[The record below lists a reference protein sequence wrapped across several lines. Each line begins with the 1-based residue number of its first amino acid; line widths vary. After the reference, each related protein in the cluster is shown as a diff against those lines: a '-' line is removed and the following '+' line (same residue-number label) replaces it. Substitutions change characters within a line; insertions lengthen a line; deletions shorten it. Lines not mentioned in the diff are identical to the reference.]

1 MGTQPI
7 VIREIRLQPYCL
19 PFRQPFQTAY
29 GMWRDRRGIVIQI
42 IDDRGRRGLG
52 EAAPLTGF
60 GMETLAEAKESLEQM
75 RDLFVGIQLVN
86 LKDLRNLLQDYCH
99 TPAAKH
105 GMELAL
111 LDLLAQAHLS
121 PLAQYLNLDLPPFP
135 TSLSIVEEECK
146 TLNRGIIPT
155 ACWKDVPVNAT
166 IGAMSLEATE
176 RKILELLGQGYRC
189 LKLKVGLEDFEQD
202 WQRLKAV
209 RAIAGE
215 QIQIRIDANQ
225 AWSVEQ
231 AIANLRR
238 LESLHLE
245 YVEQPTSASDI
256 AGMARVRQSVDVAI
270 AADESVTNIQQL
282 EQIISLQAADLV
294 ILKPMAMGGILATQQ
309 AAHRAFEHG
318 LDVVLTTT
326 LDGAIARQGA
336 LHLAASL
343 QFSRRLN
350 RACGLAT
357 GDLLAI
363 DLCTECPQPQSGLLS
378 LTEANGLGIEK
389 LRNFS

>member
-1 MGTQPI
+1 MDTQPI
-7 VIREIRLQPYCL
+7 IIREIRLQPYCL

-29 GMWRDRRGIVIQI
+29 GVWRDRRGIVIQI
-42 IDDRGRRGLG
+42 IDDRGRQGLG

-60 GMETLAEAKESLEQM
+60 GMETLAEAQTTLEQM
-75 RDLFVGIQLVN
+75 RDLFVGIHLSN
-86 LKDLRNLLQDYCH
+86 LKDLWNLLQDYCH

-111 LDLLAQAHLS
+111 LDLLAQSHLS
-121 PLAQYLNLDLPPFP
+121 PLAQYLNFELPPFP
-135 TSLSIVEEECK
+135 TSPSIQEEERK
-146 TLNRGIIPT
+146 TLNRGIAPT

-166 IGAMSLEATE
+166 VGAMSLEATE
-176 RKILELLGQGYRC
+176 RKVLELLGQGYRC
-189 LKLKVGLEDFEQD
+189 LKLKVGLGDFEQD

-231 AIANLRR
+231 AIANLTR

-245 YVEQPTSASDI
+245 YVEQPVTATDL
-256 AGMARVRQSVDVAI
+256 AGMARVRHCVDIAI
-270 AADESVTNIQQL
+270 AADESVTSLQQL
-282 EQIISLQAADLV
+282 EQIIALQAADLV
-294 ILKPMAMGGILATQQ
+294 VLKPMAMGGILATLQ
-309 AAHRAFEHG
+309 AAHRAFEYG
-318 LDVVLTTT
+318 LDVVVTTT

-357 GDLLAI
+357 GNLLES
-363 DLCTECPQPQSGLLS
+363 DLCAEFPQPQSGLLLLS
-378 LTEANGLGIEK
+378 ETYGLGIEK
-389 LRNFS
+389 LRNFP